1 MQEDRMRHR
10 CVAAAWIAA
19 QAYPDRS
26 VRIVIAFAAG
36 GTIDTLGR
44 IVAQKLSEAWGQSVF
59 VENRPGAS
67 GNIGAAAA
75 AQSPADGYTLHLG
88 GQVLAVNVTLAPMK
102 GLDPIKDFEPIMW
115 IATAQD
121 VLMVPPDS
129 PFRSVKELVDYAK
142 AHPGELNYASLGIG
156 SSGHLATTLFSDL
169 AGIKVQHV
177 PYTSF
182 SQAVTDMISGRISLW
197 ITTLGGAIGNIRAGK
212 MRALAVSGRARA
224 AQLPDVPT
232 FNELGIGFVDESSWY
247 ALFAPRGTPKEIVAK
262 INSDMARILSLP
274 EMKERET
281 TLGYRFIGG
290 SSDQLAAMLRHEITK
305 WAEVAKSASL
315 R

>member
-1 MQEDRMRHR
+1 
-10 CVAAAWIAA
+10 
-19 QAYPDRS
+19 
-26 VRIVIAFAAG
+26 
-36 GTIDTLGR
+36 
-44 IVAQKLSEAWGQSVF
+44 
-59 VENRPGAS
+59 
-67 GNIGAAAA
+67 
-75 AQSPADGYTLHLG
+75 
-88 GQVLAVNVTLAPMK
+88 VLAVNVTLAPMK

-262 INSDMARILSLP
+262 INGDMARILSLP
-274 EMKERET
+274 DMKERET

>member
-1 MQEDRMRHR
+1 MSKHLR
-10 CVAAAWIAA
+10 ALA

-262 INSDMARILSLP
+262 INGDMARILSLP
-274 EMKERET
+274 DMKERET